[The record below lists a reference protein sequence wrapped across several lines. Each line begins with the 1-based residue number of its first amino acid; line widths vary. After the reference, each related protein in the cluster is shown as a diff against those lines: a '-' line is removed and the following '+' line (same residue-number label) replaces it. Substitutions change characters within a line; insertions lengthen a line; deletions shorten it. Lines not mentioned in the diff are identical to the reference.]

1 MQYGYFDDANR
12 EYVITKP
19 DTPEPWANYLGS
31 PEYGAIIS
39 NNAGGY
45 SFVRSGAN
53 GRLLRYRFNSIPA
66 DQPGRYIY
74 IRDKANGDFWS
85 GSWQPVGKPLDV
97 YRSECRH
104 GLSYTVITSSYSG
117 ISTETLY
124 MVPLGRTHEV
134 WRFKI
139 RNDGNKKRSLSV
151 FGCAEF
157 TNDGNYEQDGVNLQY
172 TQFITRT
179 CFKENRIMQ
188 LHNEFW
194 GRKPNGSNGE
204 ERFFGVT
211 GAPVSAWCGDRE
223 EFIGPYRSYANPIS
237 VEKGQCKNT
246 PNYGGNS
253 VGVLQIDFELAPGEE
268 KQLCFVLGPG
278 ADNEAKKILAEY
290 EDPHCAET
298 RWEEIKDFWEEKLC
312 RFSVSTP
319 NENFNHMVNTWNA
332 YQCFIT
338 FIWSR
343 AASFTYCGLRNGLGF
358 RDTVQDIQ
366 GILHLVPE
374 MALGRIRLMLSGQ
387 TSCGA
392 GLPLVGFHHEPGNV
406 KLPGDPDYDY
416 DPYRSDDALWLFPT
430 ISQYIGETGNIQFLD
445 EVIPFADCGEADVYE
460 HLWRAIRFS
469 LDHIGAHGLPAGLYA
484 DWNDCLRMG
493 EKGESVFVAFQ
504 LYYAMRILHDFA
516 RMREDHESMAQ
527 LDAECAKLK
536 KVLNDV
542 CWDGDRYLR
551 GIRESGEKV
560 GSKDDPEA
568 NLWLN
573 PQSWAVISGCAD
585 KEQAETVL
593 ETVYQRLNTEY
604 GAVILDP
611 PYREHGFNGTR
622 MLLFNPSIKENGS
635 IFSQTQGWLILAEA
649 MAGHGNRAFEYYRKC
664 NPAEQNEHAEI
675 RRLEPYAHGQFVEG
689 PQSPHAGRAHVHWLT
704 GTASTVMTACIRGI
718 LGLLPTVD
726 GLKIRPCVPADW
738 KEFKMEKVFRGK
750 RLHITVKN
758 PNGAQSGDV
767 QIILNGETLPDDLIP
782 FGQMETENNIV
793 VTLLGTTQ

>member
-12 EYVITKP
+12 EYVIARP
-19 DTPEPWANYLGS
+19 DTPAPWANYLGS

-39 NNAGGY
+39 NHAGGY

-53 GRLLRYRFNSIPA
+53 GRLLRYRFNSVPA

-74 IRDKANGDFWS
+74 IRDRESGDFWS
-85 GSWQPVGKPLDV
+85 GSWQPVGKPLNV

-104 GLSYTVITSSYSG
+104 GLSYTVISSSYSG

-124 MVPLGRTHEV
+124 LVPLRRTHEV

-139 RNDGNKKRSLSV
+139 RNDGARKRSVSV
-151 FGCAEF
+151 FGYAEF

-179 CFKENRIMQ
+179 CFKENRIVQ
-188 LHNEFW
+188 LHNELC

-204 ERFFGVT
+204 ERFFGVA
-211 GAPVSAWCGDRE
+211 GAPVSSWCGDRE
-223 EFIGPYRSYANPIS
+223 EFIGPYRSYANPIAI
-237 VEKGQCKNT
+237 EKGQCSDT

-253 VGVLQIDFELAPGEE
+253 AGALQIDLELAPGEE
-268 KQLCFVLGPG
+268 KQLCFVFGPG
-278 ADNEAKKILAEY
+278 ADDEAKKILAEY

-319 NENFNHMVNTWNA
+319 DENFNHMVNTWNA

-338 FIWSR
+338 FLWSR

-374 MALGRIRLMLSGQ
+374 MGLGRIRLMLSGQ

-406 KLPGDPDYDY
+406 TLPGDPDYNY

-430 ISQYIGETGNIQFLD
+430 ISQYIGETGNIRFLD

-516 RMREDHESMAQ
+516 RMREDHESMVQ
-527 LDAECAKLK
+527 LDAECVKLK

-542 CWDGDRYLR
+542 CWEGDRYLR

-560 GSKDDPEA
+560 GAKDDPEA

-573 PQSWAVISGCAD
+573 PQSWAVISGCANR
-585 KEQAETVL
+585 EQAETVL
-593 ETVYQRLNTEY
+593 ESVYHRLNTKY

-611 PYREHGFNGTR
+611 PYRNHGFDGAR
-622 MLLFNPSIKENGS
+622 MLLFNPSLKENGS
-635 IFSQTQGWLILAEA
+635 VFSQTQGWLILAEA
-649 MAGHGNRAFEYYRKC
+649 LVGHGNRAFEYYRKC

-675 RRLEPYAHGQFVEG
+675 RRLEPYVHGQFVEG

-718 LGLLPTVD
+718 LGLRPTVD
-726 GLKIRPCVPADW
+726 GLRIRPCIPADW
-738 KEFKMEKVFRGK
+738 KEFTMEKVFRGK

-758 PNGAQSGDV
+758 PSGAQGGAV
-767 QIILNGETLPDDLIP
+767 RIVLNGETLPNDLVP

-793 VTLLGTTQ
+793 VTILGKER